1 MQTLHLD
8 QELGDSTNLDDI
20 QAHTFVHTSGSQSHI
35 DLPFRIEVRVWLITI
50 RYDTVECCLQRTN
63 QCVQISSLRLS
74 RSVIETELLTAFP

>member
-1 MQTLHLD
+1 MQTFHLD

-20 QAHTFVHTSGSQSHI
+20 QAHTLVHTGGSKSHI
-35 DLPFRIEVRVWLITI
+35 DLSFRIEVRIRLITI
-50 RYDTVECCLQRTN
+50 RYDTIECRLQRTN